1 MWVNYPENATGPAG
15 AIARGGV
22 RHVGFALTAR
32 YLFRM
37 QIRSLRR
44 VAGRAAHALQT
55 LLAAE
60 APHVNLPP
68 PLARAREVLEFAA
81 RRARA
86 MRLPQVAASLTFTT
100 VLALVPLLAVALSI
114 FATFP
119 MFGEFRAALEKNLL
133 REMLPAQYAA
143 QLLRYLNDF
152 AAKAAQLTAYGLLFL
167 AATAMLMIHTVER
180 ALNELWLVQQQRP
193 WAQRVVIYWTLITLG
208 PILIGASLAA
218 MSYVLSMS
226 AGLVRQLPAL
236 LRAALDYLPLL
247 VSGLAYAALYV
258 LVPNRKVRWRDA
270 LIGGFV
276 AALVGEL
283 IREGFAAYIRTGT
296 VATIYGAFAAVP
308 LFLLWVY
315 LAWFVVLFGAAI
327 AATLPMLRMTRLSDE
342 RRAGNRFVSAV
353 ALLRALYEGQRRGGA
368 AARIDTETLAR
379 TVRLFPEEAER
390 LLGELERLNY
400 VARLE
405 GVNAGRWLL
414 ICDPERTDL
423 VEVFKRF
430 AVDPANSLVAGD
442 PATLGAWM
450 KRALEADWLRAP
462 LARTFEGACR
472 EVNAGRESA

>member
-1 MWVNYPENATGPAG
+1 MMT
-15 AIARGGV
+15 R
-22 RHVGFALTAR
+22 
-32 YLFRM
+32 LFQRT
-37 QIRSLRR
+37 SD
-44 VAGRAAHALQT
+44 GAAHALR
-55 LLAAE
+55 A
-60 APHVNLPP
+60 
-68 PLARAREVLEFAA
+68 LARVDEWPARLGPLLEQARDVLEFAA
-81 RRARA
+81 RRARE
-86 MRLPQVAASLTFTT
+86 MRLPQVAGSLTFTT

-114 FATFP
+114 FTTFP

-133 REMLPAQYAA
+133 RELLPEQYAA
-143 QLLRYLNDF
+143 QLLRYLNNF
-152 AAKAAQLTAYGLLFL
+152 AAKATQLTAYGLVFL

-218 MSYVLSMS
+218 TSYLLSAS
-226 AGLVRQLPAL
+226 AGLVQQLPGL

-270 LIGGFV
+270 LIGGFA

-327 AATLPMLRMTRLSDE
+327 AATLPMLRSTRFADE
-342 RRAGNRFVSAV
+342 RRAGNRFVTAV
-353 ALLRALYEGQRRGGA
+353 ALLRALYDGHRRGGE

-379 TVRLFPEEAER
+379 AVRLFPEEAER

-405 GVNAGRWLL
+405 GVNAGCWLL
-414 ICDPERTDL
+414 VCDPERTDL

-430 AVDPANSLVAGD
+430 AVDPANTLVARD
-442 PATLGAWM
+442 EATLGAWM
-450 KRALEADWLRAP
+450 ERALEADWLRAP
-462 LARTFEGACR
+462 LARTF
-472 EVNAGRESA
+472 AGTA

>member
-1 MWVNYPENATGPAG
+1 MMT
-15 AIARGGV
+15 R
-22 RHVGFALTAR
+22 
-32 YLFRM
+32 LFQRT
-37 QIRSLRR
+37 SD
-44 VAGRAAHALQT
+44 GAAHALR
-55 LLAAE
+55 A
-60 APHVNLPP
+60 
-68 PLARAREVLEFAA
+68 LARVDEWPARLGPLLEQARDVLEFAA
-81 RRARA
+81 RRARE
-86 MRLPQVAASLTFTT
+86 MRLPQVAGSLTFTT

-114 FATFP
+114 FTTFP

-133 REMLPAQYAA
+133 RELLPEQYAA
-143 QLLRYLNDF
+143 QLLRYLNNF
-152 AAKAAQLTAYGLLFL
+152 AAKATQLTAYGLVFL
-167 AATAMLMIHTVER
+167 ATTAMLMIHTVER

-218 MSYVLSMS
+218 TSYLLSAS
-226 AGLVRQLPAL
+226 AGLVQQLPGL
-236 LRAALDYLPLL
+236 VRAALDYLPLL

-270 LIGGFV
+270 LIGGFA

-327 AATLPMLRMTRLSDE
+327 AATLPMLRSTRFADE
-342 RRAGNRFVSAV
+342 RRAGNRFVTAV
-353 ALLRALYEGQRRGGA
+353 ALLRALYDGHRRGGE

-379 TVRLFPEEAER
+379 AVRLFPEEAER

-405 GVNAGRWLL
+405 GVNAGCWLL
-414 ICDPERTDL
+414 VCDPERTDL

-430 AVDPANSLVAGD
+430 AVDPANTLVARD
-442 PATLGAWM
+442 EATLGAWM

-462 LARTFEGACR
+462 LARTF
-472 EVNAGRESA
+472 AGTA

>member
-1 MWVNYPENATGPAG
+1 MMTK
-15 AIARGGV
+15 
-22 RHVGFALTAR
+22 
-32 YLFRM
+32 LFRRASDGVA
-37 QIRSLRR
+37 QALR
-44 VAGRAAHALQT
+44 A
-55 LLAAE
+55 
-60 APHVNLPP
+60 
-68 PLARAREVLEFAA
+68 LARVDEWPARLGPLLEQAREVLEFAA
-81 RRARA
+81 QRARQ
-86 MRLPQVAASLTFTT
+86 MRLPQVAATLTFTT

-119 MFGEFRAALEKNLL
+119 MFGEFRAALEKDLL
-133 REMLPAQYAA
+133 RELLPAQYSA

-152 AAKAAQLTAYGLLFL
+152 AAKATQLTALGLAFL

-218 MSYVLSMS
+218 TSYLLSAS
-226 AGLVRQLPAL
+226 AGLARQLPGL
-236 LRAALDYLPLL
+236 LRAAVDYLPLL

-258 LVPNRKVRWRDA
+258 LVPNRRVRWRDA
-270 LIGGFV
+270 LIGGFA

-327 AATLPMLRMTRLSDE
+327 AATLPMLRSTRFADE
-342 RRAGNRFVSAV
+342 RRAGNRFVTAV
-353 ALLRALYEGQRRGGA
+353 ALLRALYDGHRRGGE
-368 AARIDTETLAR
+368 AARIDTGTLAR
-379 TVRLFPEEAER
+379 AVRLFPEEAER

-414 ICDPERTDL
+414 VCDPERTDL
-423 VEVFKRF
+423 VKVFKRF
-430 AVDPANSLVAGD
+430 AVDPENTLLVREGA
-442 PATLGAWM
+442 LGAWIG
-450 KRALEADWLRAP
+450 RAFEADWLRTP
-462 LARTFEGACR
+462 LARVFADAVR
-472 EVNAGRESA
+472 EVSAGRARA

>member
-1 MWVNYPENATGPAG
+1 MTK
-15 AIARGGV
+15 R
-22 RHVGFALTAR
+22 
-32 YLFRM
+32 FR
-37 QIRSLRR
+37 RTSD
-44 VAGRAAHALQT
+44 G
-55 LLAAE
+55 
-60 APHVNLPP
+60 
-68 PLARAREVLEFAA
+68 LARALRALARVDEWPARLGPLLEQARDVLEFAA
-81 RRARA
+81 QRARE
-86 MRLPQVAASLTFTT
+86 MRLPQVAGSLTFTT

-114 FATFP
+114 FTTFP
-119 MFGEFRAALEKNLL
+119 MFGEFRAALEKDLL
-133 REMLPAQYAA
+133 RELLPEQYAA
-143 QLLRYLNDF
+143 QLLRYLNNF
-152 AAKAAQLTAYGLLFL
+152 AAKATQLTAYGLVFL

-193 WAQRVVIYWTLITLG
+193 WTQRVVIYWTLITLG

-218 MSYVLSMS
+218 TSYLLSAS
-226 AGLVRQLPAL
+226 AGLVLQLPDL
-236 LRAALDYLPLL
+236 LRAAVDYLPLA

-258 LVPNRKVRWRDA
+258 LVPNRKIHWRDA

-327 AATLPMLRMTRLSDE
+327 AATLPMLRSTRFADE
-342 RRAGNRFVSAV
+342 RRAGNRFISAV
-353 ALLRALYEGQRRGGA
+353 ALLRELYEGHRCGGE

-379 TVRLFPEEAER
+379 VVRLFPEEAER

-414 ICDPERTDL
+414 VCDPERTDL

-430 AVDPANSLVAGD
+430 AVDPANTLVARD
-442 PATLGAWM
+442 EATLGAWM

-462 LARTFEGACR
+462 LARTF
-472 EVNAGRESA
+472 AGTA

>member
-1 MWVNYPENATGPAG
+1 MTTNRFQRTGSG
-15 AIARGGV
+15 A
-22 RHVGFALTAR
+22 
-32 YLFRM
+32 
-37 QIRSLRR
+37 
-44 VAGRAAHALQT
+44 QT
-55 LLAAE
+55 LRAFARLDRW
-60 APHVNLPP
+60 PVRVG
-68 PLARAREVLEFAA
+68 PLFEQARDVLEFAA
-81 RRARA
+81 QRARE
-86 MRLPQVAASLTFTT
+86 MRLPQVAGSLTFTT

-133 REMLPAQYAA
+133 RELLPEQYAA
-143 QLLRYLNDF
+143 QLLRYLNNF
-152 AAKAAQLTAYGLLFL
+152 AAKATQLTAYGLLFL

-193 WAQRVVIYWTLITLG
+193 WTQRIVIYWTLITLG

-218 MSYVLSMS
+218 TSYLLSAS
-226 AGLVRQLPAL
+226 AGLVQQLPGL
-236 LRAALDYLPLL
+236 LRAALDLLPLV

-270 LIGGFV
+270 LIGGFA
-276 AALVGEL
+276 AALVGEA
-283 IREGFAAYIRTGT
+283 IREGFAVYIRTGT

-327 AATLPMLRMTRLSDE
+327 AATLPMLRTTRFADE
-342 RRAGNRFVSAV
+342 RRAGNRFVTAV
-353 ALLRALYEGQRRGGA
+353 ALLRTLYDGHRRGA
-368 AARIDTETLAR
+368 EAARIDTETLAR

-405 GVNAGRWLL
+405 GINAGRWLL
-414 ICDPERTDL
+414 VCDPDRTDL
-423 VEVFKRF
+423 AEVFKRF
-430 AVDPANSLVAGD
+430 AVDPANTLIARDEAV
-442 PATLGAWM
+442 LGAWM

-462 LARTFEGACR
+462 MSRVF
-472 EVNAGRESA
+472 AGGT

>member
-1 MWVNYPENATGPAG
+1 MTKLLQRTGDG
-15 AIARGGV
+15 AAQ
-22 RHVGFALTAR
+22 A
-32 YLFRM
+32 
-37 QIRSLRR
+37 Q
-44 VAGRAAHALQT
+44 RA
-55 LLAAE
+55 
-60 APHVNLPP
+60 
-68 PLARAREVLEFAA
+68 LARVDRLRVRLGPRLEQAREVLEFAA
-81 RRARA
+81 QRARE
-86 MRLPQVAASLTFTT
+86 MRLPQVAGSLTFTT

-114 FATFP
+114 FTTFP

-133 REMLPAQYAA
+133 RELLPAQYAA
-143 QLLRYLNDF
+143 QLLRYLNEF
-152 AAKAAQLTAYGLLFL
+152 AAKATQLTAYGLVFV

-193 WAQRVVIYWTLITLG
+193 WTQRVVIYWTLLTLG

-218 MSYVLSMS
+218 TSYLLSTS
-226 AGLVRQLPAL
+226 AGLVRQLPGL
-236 LRAALDYLPLL
+236 LRTAVDYLPLV

-276 AALVGEL
+276 AALAGEL

-327 AATLPMLRMTRLSDE
+327 AATLPMLRSTRFADE
-342 RRAGNRFVSAV
+342 RRAGNRFVTAV
-353 ALLRALYEGQRRGGA
+353 ALLRALYEGHRRGGE

-379 TVRLFPEEAER
+379 AVRLFPEEAER

-414 ICDPERTDL
+414 VCDPERTDL
-423 VEVFKRF
+423 AECFKRF
-430 AVDPANSLVAGD
+430 AVDPANTLVERDA
-442 PATLGAWM
+442 ATLGAWM

-462 LARTFEGACR
+462 LARTFAGAAR
-472 EVNAGRESA
+472 EVSAGRGRA

>member
-1 MWVNYPENATGPAG
+1 MMTK
-15 AIARGGV
+15 
-22 RHVGFALTAR
+22 L
-32 YLFRM
+32 
-37 QIRSLRR
+37 LRR
-44 VAGRAAHALQT
+44 TSDGVAQALRT
-55 LLAAE
+55 
-60 APHVNLPP
+60 
-68 PLARAREVLEFAA
+68 LARVDEWPARLGPLLEQARDVLEFAA
-81 RRARA
+81 QRARE
-86 MRLPQVAASLTFTT
+86 MRLPQVAGSLTFTT

-114 FATFP
+114 FTTFP
-119 MFGEFRAALEKNLL
+119 MFGEFRAALEKDLL
-133 REMLPAQYAA
+133 RELLPEQYAA
-143 QLLRYLNDF
+143 QLLRYLNNF
-152 AAKAAQLTAYGLLFL
+152 AAKATQLTAYGLVFL

-180 ALNELWLVQQQRP
+180 ALNELWLVQQRRP

-208 PILIGASLAA
+208 PVLVGASLAA
-218 MSYVLSMS
+218 TSYLLSTS
-226 AGLVRQLPAL
+226 AGLVQQLPGL
-236 LRAALDYLPLL
+236 LRAAVDYLPLL

-258 LVPNRKVRWRDA
+258 LVPNRKIRWGDA

-327 AATLPMLRMTRLSDE
+327 AATLPMLRSTRFADE
-342 RRAGNRFVSAV
+342 RRAGNRFVTAV
-353 ALLRALYEGQRRGGA
+353 ALLRALYEGHRRGGE

-379 TVRLFPEEAER
+379 AVRLFPEEAER

-405 GVNAGRWLL
+405 GVNAGCWLL
-414 ICDPERTDL
+414 VCDPERTDL

-430 AVDPANSLVAGD
+430 AVDPANTLVARD
-442 PATLGAWM
+442 EATLGAWM

-462 LARTFEGACR
+462 LARTF
-472 EVNAGRESA
+472 AGTA

>member
-1 MWVNYPENATGPAG
+1 MTK
-15 AIARGGV
+15 R
-22 RHVGFALTAR
+22 
-32 YLFRM
+32 FR
-37 QIRSLRR
+37 RTSD
-44 VAGRAAHALQT
+44 G
-55 LLAAE
+55 
-60 APHVNLPP
+60 
-68 PLARAREVLEFAA
+68 LARALRALARVDEWPARLGPLLEQARDVLEFAA
-81 RRARA
+81 QRARE
-86 MRLPQVAASLTFTT
+86 MRLPQVAGSLTFTT
-100 VLALVPLLAVALSI
+100 ALALVPLLAVALSI
-114 FATFP
+114 FTTFP
-119 MFGEFRAALEKNLL
+119 MFGEFRAALEKDLL
-133 REMLPAQYAA
+133 RELLPEQYAA
-143 QLLRYLNDF
+143 QLLRYLNNF
-152 AAKAAQLTAYGLLFL
+152 AAKATQLTAYGLVFL

-218 MSYVLSMS
+218 TSYLLSTS
-226 AGLVRQLPAL
+226 AGLVLQLPDL
-236 LRAALDYLPLL
+236 LRTAVDYLPLL

-258 LVPNRKVRWRDA
+258 LVPNRKIRWRDA

-276 AALVGEL
+276 AALAGEL

-327 AATLPMLRMTRLSDE
+327 AATLPMLRSTRFADE
-342 RRAGNRFVSAV
+342 RRAGNRFVTAV
-353 ALLRALYEGQRRGGA
+353 ALLRALYEGHRRGGE

-379 TVRLFPEEAER
+379 AVRLFPEEAER

-414 ICDPERTDL
+414 VCDPERTDL

-430 AVDPANSLVAGD
+430 AVDPANTLVARD
-442 PATLGAWM
+442 EATLGAWM

-462 LARTFEGACR
+462 LARTFAGAAC
-472 EVNAGRESA
+472 